1 MVCIFPDYEGPH
13 VELVGK
19 IPYHL
24 EGQRLR
30 WTLMGLCVSS
40 YWEEGESLFL
50 GIAEVALYWVE
61 A

>member
-1 MVCIFPDYEGPH
+1 MACIFPDYEGPH

-40 YWEEGESLFL
+40 YWEEGEGLFL
-50 GIAEVALYWVE
+50 GIAEVALH
-61 A
+61 